1 MKKKEEDFFNN
12 LIGQDTYDINE
23 KRAPKHSLTL
33 YIFIL
38 LNDLNNLKYKVNEKL
53 QLSFENKIDLI
64 KLTVDSS
71 TTKNISLK
79 DIAKIIAID
88 KNNISGY
95 RIDKD
100 EKPLFTKFESI
111 NTIRHFLNKNNIDIS

>member
-1 MKKKEEDFFNN
+1 M
-12 LIGQDTYDINE
+12 
-23 KRAPKHSLTL
+23 
-33 YIFIL
+33 
-38 LNDLNNLKYKVNEKL
+38 

-79 DIAKIIAID
+79 DMAKIIAID
-88 KNNISGY
+88 KNDISGY

-100 EKPLFTKFESI
+100 EKPLFTKFKSI
-111 NTIRHFLNKNNIDIS
+111 NTIRHFLNKNNIDIFWIKFNNKEKLDEIIYVITIYQSYDTRKKELKKLNYQFLTDNII